1 MPAAAGQ
8 SRKGI
13 CPAPVVLKM
22 SRPESMGR
30 IKASSRLPLLLTE
43 GGNYICTASCLT
55 TAVLIYKKQEELAM
69 TMAILWRKKLVL
81 HSILVGVF
89 IGISENPIMPANSER
104 PRDPLT
110 SARRRTLA
118 WNEQRLAGR

>member
-1 MPAAAGQ
+1 
-8 SRKGI
+8 
-13 CPAPVVLKM
+13 
-22 SRPESMGR
+22 
-30 IKASSRLPLLLTE
+30 
-43 GGNYICTASCLT
+43 LT

-89 IGISENPIMPANSER
+89 IGISENPIMLANSER
-104 PRDPLT
+104 PRDVLT
-110 SARRRTLA
+110 STRRRTLA